1 MYEETKTYVFGNSDQ
16 TSPLLAA
23 MNNGGFGG
31 NNAWWVIVL
40 LAALWGG
47 NGFGRN
53 NNDCSQLYSTLT
65 NGQNSNLI
73 MDAINGN
80 NSAISQLAQTIGVS
94 TSELQSAICNI
105 NQSICQVSNQ
115 VGMSG
120 AQIINAIQSGNT
132 NLQQQLAQCC
142 CDNKLLSVQQGYENR
157 LAINDQTTLLSSK
170 IDYQTNVISDKFCDL
185 EKRELQSKISAL
197 QEINSTLKGQIDN
210 ANQTAAIT
218 AYINQVVSPVAADVA
233 ALKAAT
239 PPTVAVPY
247 PQLSA
252 VPTQSLC
259 GFYNG
264 FYNGFGPCNGSIWS

>member
-1 MYEETKTYVFGNSDQ
+1 MSEETKTYVFGNSDQ

-31 NNAWWVIVL
+31 NNAQWVIVL

-105 NQSICQVSNQ
+105 NQSICQVGHQ

-120 AQIINAIQSGNT
+120 AQIINAIQSGNM

-197 QEINSTLKGQIDN
+197 QEMNSTLKGQIDN

-252 VPTQSLC
+252 VPTQALC

-264 FYNGFGPCNGSIWS
+264 FYNGFGPYNGSIWS

>member
-1 MYEETKTYVFGNSDQ
+1 MSEETKTYVFGNSDQ

-105 NQSICQVSNQ
+105 NHRICQKLHLFDNQ
-115 VGMSG
+115 
-120 AQIINAIQSGNT
+120 
-132 NLQQQLAQCC
+132 
-142 CDNKLLSVQQGYENR
+142 
-157 LAINDQTTLLSSK
+157 
-170 IDYQTNVISDKFCDL
+170 F
-185 EKRELQSKISAL
+185 
-197 QEINSTLKGQIDN
+197 
-210 ANQTAAIT
+210 
-218 AYINQVVSPVAADVA
+218 
-233 ALKAAT
+233 
-239 PPTVAVPY
+239 
-247 PQLSA
+247 
-252 VPTQSLC
+252 
-259 GFYNG
+259 
-264 FYNGFGPCNGSIWS
+264 

>member
-1 MYEETKTYVFGNSDQ
+1 MSEETKTYVFGNSDQ

-105 NQSICQVSNQ
+105 NQSICQVGNQ

-120 AQIINAIQSGNT
+120 AQIINAIQSGNM
-132 NLQQQLAQCC
+132 NLQQQIAQCC

-197 QEINSTLKGQIDN
+197 QEMNSTLKGQIDN

-233 ALKAAT
+233 ALKAAA

-264 FYNGFGPCNGSIWS
+264 FYNGFGPYNGSIWS